1 MIQTPIAIDVPLRT
15 DEHGKIRVGDTRV
28 LLELVIHAFNQ
39 GETAEGIVDSY
50 PTLKLSD
57 VYSIIAYYLTH
68 RSEVDSYVN
77 KANDAAEQ
85 IQREIEANYSP
96 ETKALR
102 ARLRALREKK
112 QGPAA

>member
-1 MIQTPIAIDVPLRT
+1 MIQTPIAINVPLRT
-15 DEHGKIRVGDTRV
+15 DEHGKIRVGETRV

-50 PTLKLSD
+50 PTVKLSD

-68 RSEVDSYVN
+68 RGEVDSYVS
-77 KANDAAEQ
+77 KANAATEQ
-85 IQREIEANYSP
+85 IQREVEANYSP

-102 ARLRALREKK
+102 ARLRALREKQ